1 MFFYDSLIFLSGG
14 SDGETNNSIG
24 TKFVLLN
31 NGNNERVSILKGLKA
46 ISYDYGKTVES
57 IAIADAPTQPLKL
70 FFCALNSSMMALVD
84 VSLEALVAFLIHVKN
99 HVRLH
104 VEAVP
109 TSLDHF
115 LIA

>member
-1 MFFYDSLIFLSGG
+1 
-14 SDGETNNSIG
+14 
-24 TKFVLLN
+24 
-31 NGNNERVSILKGLKA
+31 
-46 ISYDYGKTVES
+46 
-57 IAIADAPTQPLKL
+57 
-70 FFCALNSSMMALVD
+70 MMALVD

-99 HVRLH
+99 HVRLR